1 MIGEVLTWGEGGN
14 WCRTIGDPERDLDE
28 EEEEDDDDD
37 DDDEDDEEEE
47 AGEEGG
53 EGVDRSETLGDGDE

>member
-1 MIGEVLTWGEGGN
+1 MIQSETGMRKKKE
-14 WCRTIGDPERDLDE
+14 
-28 EEEEDDDDD
+28 DDDD
-37 DDDEDDEEEE
+37 DDDEDDEEE